1 MRRFELA
8 DILGLVV
15 VLLWAANIPLAKDAL
30 SEFSPLSF
38 NAVRIPLSALLLWI
52 ATLLLEGRIHLR
64 PGDIWKILGMGII
77 GNVFY
82 LTLFMHGLELTKAG
96 NVGLLM
102 SIGTVFT
109 ALLSRLLGHEYL
121 GRIVWVGIFLS
132 FGGVAVILLESA
144 EFAVGTGTLVGD
156 LITLAATS
164 CWSVYTVFSKILMK
178 SYSPLTFT
186 TLTLS
191 VGGLALFFM
200 SLPSLMDQNWAQIS
214 TKSYLE
220 LGYSSI
226 FALAVAYSIWFY
238 CVDRLGSTKTA
249 IYVNLLPFWTLL
261 FARFFIG
268 EAITPLQIL
277 GGILILSGLYL
288 TKLKGPE
295 SRARSFP
302 ARELHCSLKVVKE
315 G

>member
-1 MRRFELA
+1 MRKLEFA

-15 VLLWAANIPLAKDAL
+15 VLLWAANLPLAKDAL
-30 SEFSPLSF
+30 REFSPMSF

-52 ATLLLEGRIHLR
+52 PMLLLKGRIHLQPR
-64 PGDIWKILGMGII
+64 DIWKILVLGII

-82 LTLFMHGLELTKAG
+82 LTLFIHGLELTKAG

-102 SIGTVFT
+102 SVGTVFT
-109 ALLSRLLGHEYL
+109 ALLSRLLGHEYQ
-121 GRIVWVGIFLS
+121 GRMVWLGIFLS

-156 LITLAATS
+156 LITLAAAC
-164 CWSVYTVFSKILMK
+164 CWSVYTVFSKTLMK

-191 VGGLALFFM
+191 VGAFALFFI
-200 SLPSLMDQNWAQIS
+200 SLPDLMDQNWEQIS

-226 FALAVAYSIWFY
+226 FSLAVAYSIWFY

-249 IYVNLLPFWTLL
+249 IYANLVPFWTLL
-261 FARFFIG
+261 FAWFFIG
-268 EAITPLQIL
+268 EKITLLQIL
-277 GGILILSGLYL
+277 GGILIVSGIYL
-288 TKLKGPE
+288 TKLKRNLTAD
-295 SRARSFP
+295 S
-302 ARELHCSLKVVKE
+302 
-315 G
+315 

>member
-1 MRRFELA
+1 MRRLEIA

-15 VLLWAANIPLAKDAL
+15 VLLWAANLPLAKDAL
-30 SEFSPLSF
+30 REFSPMTF

-52 ATLLLEGRIHLR
+52 PMLLLKGRIHIQ
-64 PGDIWKILGMGII
+64 PGDIWKILVLGII

-82 LTLFMHGLELTKAG
+82 LTLFIHGLELTKAG

-102 SIGTVFT
+102 SVGTVFT

-132 FGGVAVILLESA
+132 LGGVAVILLESA
-144 EFAVGTGTLVGD
+144 EFSVGTGTLAGD
-156 LITLAATS
+156 MITLAAAS
-164 CWSVYTVFSKILMK
+164 CWSVYTVFSKTLMR

-191 VGGLALFFM
+191 VGAFALFFI
-200 SLPSLMDQNWAQIS
+200 SLPDLVDQNWGQIS

-220 LGYSSI
+220 LGYASI
-226 FALAVAYSIWFY
+226 FSLAVAYSIWFY

-249 IYVNLLPFWTLL
+249 IYGNLIPFWTLL
-261 FARFFIG
+261 FAWFFIG
-268 EAITPLQIL
+268 EEITLLQIL
-277 GGILILSGLYL
+277 GGILILTGIYL
-288 TKLKGPE
+288 TKLKGPLTTD
-295 SRARSFP
+295 S
-302 ARELHCSLKVVKE
+302 
-315 G
+315 

>member
-1 MRRFELA
+1 MRKFELA

-15 VLLWAANIPLAKDAL
+15 VLLWAANLPLAKEAMR
-30 SEFSPLSF
+30 EYSPMSF

-52 ATLLLEGRIHLR
+52 PMLLLKRRIHLQPR
-64 PGDIWKILGMGII
+64 DIWKILVLGII

-82 LTLFMHGLELTKAG
+82 LTLFIHGLELTKAG

-102 SIGTVFT
+102 SVGTVFT
-109 ALLSRLLGHEYL
+109 ALLSRLLGHEYQD
-121 GRIVWVGIFLS
+121 RRVWAGIFLS

-156 LITLAATS
+156 LITLAAAC
-164 CWSVYTVFSKILMK
+164 CWSVYTVFSKTLMK
-178 SYSPLTFT
+178 NYSPLTFT

-191 VGGLALFFM
+191 VGAFALFFL
-200 SLPSLMDQNWAQIS
+200 SLPDLMDLNWGQIS

-226 FALAVAYSIWFY
+226 FSLAVAYSIWFY

-249 IYVNLLPFWTLL
+249 IYINLVPFGTLL
-261 FARFFIG
+261 FAWFFIG
-268 EAITPLQIL
+268 EEVTLLQIL
-277 GGILILSGLYL
+277 GGILILTGIYL
-288 TKLKGPE
+288 TKLK
-295 SRARSFP
+295 RKLTADR
-302 ARELHCSLKVVKE
+302 
-315 G
+315 

>member
-52 ATLLLEGRIHLR
+52 PTLLFEGRIHLR

-121 GRIVWVGIFLS
+121 GPS
-132 FGGVAVILLESA
+132 STASTTACGVS
-144 EFAVGTGTLVGD
+144 
-156 LITLAATS
+156 
-164 CWSVYTVFSKILMK
+164 
-178 SYSPLTFT
+178 
-186 TLTLS
+186 
-191 VGGLALFFM
+191 
-200 SLPSLMDQNWAQIS
+200 
-214 TKSYLE
+214 
-220 LGYSSI
+220 
-226 FALAVAYSIWFY
+226 
-238 CVDRLGSTKTA
+238 
-249 IYVNLLPFWTLL
+249 
-261 FARFFIG
+261 
-268 EAITPLQIL
+268 
-277 GGILILSGLYL
+277 
-288 TKLKGPE
+288 
-295 SRARSFP
+295 
-302 ARELHCSLKVVKE
+302 
-315 G
+315 

>member
-1 MRRFELA
+1 MRKFEGA

-15 VLLWAANIPLAKDAL
+15 VLLWAANIPLVKDAL
-30 SEFSPLSF
+30 REFSPMSF

-52 ATLLLEGRIHLR
+52 PMLLLRRRIHLQPR
-64 PGDIWKILGMGII
+64 DIWKILVLGII

-82 LTLFMHGLELTKAG
+82 LTLFIHGLELTKAG

-102 SIGTVFT
+102 SVGTVFT
-109 ALLSRLLGHEYL
+109 ALLSRLLGHEYQD
-121 GRIVWVGIFLS
+121 RRVWAGIFLS

-156 LITLAATS
+156 LITLAAAC
-164 CWSVYTVFSKILMK
+164 CWSVYTVFSKTLMR

-191 VGGLALFFM
+191 VGAFALFFL
-200 SLPSLMDQNWAQIS
+200 SLPDLMDLNWGQIS

-226 FALAVAYSIWFY
+226 FSLAVAYSIWFY

-249 IYVNLLPFWTLL
+249 IYINLVPFGTLL
-261 FARFFIG
+261 FAWFFIG
-268 EAITPLQIL
+268 EEVTLLQIL
-277 GGILILSGLYL
+277 GGILILTGIYL
-288 TKLKGPE
+288 TKLK
-295 SRARSFP
+295 RKLTADR
-302 ARELHCSLKVVKE
+302 
-315 G
+315 